1 MMASNK
7 NNHNNNNK
15 NCNEVSN
22 HQLFLLGKHVA
33 ANPDLFSSR
42 PKTAKVTHP
51 NPTPPPAPALAH
63 APAPT

>member
-1 MMASNK
+1 MKSQTI
-7 NNHNNNNK
+7 
-15 NCNEVSN
+15 NCSSWE
-22 HQLFLLGKHVA
+22 KHVA

-51 NPTPPPAPALAH
+51 NPTQPPAPASAH